1 MTFGVGGR
9 GIRFAG
15 VQYESWI
22 DRQIREATERG
33 EFDNL
38 PGAGKPL
45 NLDPDEDWWIKAKLA
60 REDLGALLP
69 GPLMLR
75 REVERI
81 QDTLAD
87 VQRESVAR
95 EVLDDLNARIR
106 EYYLRPGPGPRI
118 NVRLVDVEAELDAW
132 RRRH

>member
-1 MTFGVGGR
+1 MTFGVGCGT
-9 GIRFAG
+9 RFAG

-38 PGAGKPL
+38 PSAGKPL

-60 REDLGALLP
+60 HEDLGALLP

-87 VQRESVAR
+87 VERESVAR

-106 EYYLRPGPGPRI
+106 EYYLRPGPGPQI
-118 NVRLVDVEAELDAW
+118 IVRLVDVEAELDAW
-132 RRRH
+132 QRRH

>member
-1 MTFGVGGR
+1 MTFWLVVDAA
-9 GIRFAG
+9 RFVR

-118 NVRLVDVEAELDAW
+118 IVRLVDVEAELDVW

>member
-1 MTFGVGGR
+1 MTFGVGCGT
-9 GIRFAG
+9 RFAG

-38 PGAGKPL
+38 PSAGKPL

-60 REDLGALLP
+60 HEDLGALLP

-87 VQRESVAR
+87 VERESVAR

-106 EYYLRPGPGPRI
+106 EYYRRPAHGPRI
-118 NVRLVDVEAELDAW
+118 IVRLVDVEAELDAW